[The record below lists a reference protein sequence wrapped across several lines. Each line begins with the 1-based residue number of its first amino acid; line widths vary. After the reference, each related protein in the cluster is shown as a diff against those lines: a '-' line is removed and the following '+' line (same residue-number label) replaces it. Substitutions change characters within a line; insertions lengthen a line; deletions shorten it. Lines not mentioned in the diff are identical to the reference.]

1 MPPFFA
7 RATFACRP
15 AIFAS
20 PNRSFVHFRHGSSF
34 GSLALGL
41 NMGRKRAIPIAIL
54 YFSDHGHSAQFP

>member
-7 RATFACRP
+7 RTTFACRP

-20 PNRSFVHFRHGSSF
+20 PNRSFGYFRHGFSC